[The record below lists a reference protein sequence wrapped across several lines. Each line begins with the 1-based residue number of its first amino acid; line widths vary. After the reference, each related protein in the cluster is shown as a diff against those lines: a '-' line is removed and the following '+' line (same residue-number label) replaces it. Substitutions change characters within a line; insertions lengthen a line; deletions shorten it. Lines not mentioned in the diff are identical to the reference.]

1 MIEDHMIHPS
11 LLSLKVEI
19 GTLLPLPNNP
29 RTGNVEAI
37 MESYERFGQL
47 KPIVV
52 QRNEHDQLVVM
63 SGNHQLEAAKRLGW
77 THLAVT
83 EMQGDEAD
91 AVAFALVENRFGEL
105 GSIDK
110 EKLHAQLI
118 DVYEFHP
125 ELFETVGWDDFEI
138 AAMENSIEDFD
149 GIPSG
154 QAAGYVPPV
163 LVSPL
168 TTSSPSPSIS
178 PVAVRSDDE
187 DDGVKFVAPAGTD
200 ERAAVV
206 AGVGGAT
213 SQAPNAK
220 KAAAQ
225 YSIMFDDAAQMGR
238 WWDFVRFLRSS
249 PVYGGDTIAER
260 LMNFVEAHGNF

>member
-1 MIEDHMIHPS
+1 MTTEDHMIHPS
-11 LLSLKVEI
+11 LIGLKVPI
-19 GTLLPLPNNP
+19 GRLVPLPNNP
-29 RTGNVEAI
+29 RTGNVDAI
-37 MESYERFGQL
+37 MESYARFGQL

-52 QRNEHDQLVVM
+52 QPTEDDKLMVM

-83 EMQGDEAD
+83 EMAGSDED
-91 AVAFALVENRFGEL
+91 AIAFALVENRFGEL

-118 DVYEFHP
+118 DVYEYHP

-138 AAMENSIEDFD
+138 ASMETSIEDFD

-154 QAAGYVPPV
+154 QAGGYVPPV
-163 LVSPL
+163 LVNQNP
-168 TTSSPSPSIS
+168 TPTVA
-178 PVAVRSDDE
+178 PVAVRDDE
-187 DDGVKFVAPAGTD
+187 EDEGVRFVAPVGTD

-213 SQAPNAK
+213 SQSANSK

-238 WWDFVRFLRSS
+238 WWDFIRFLRAST
-249 PVYGGDTIAER
+249 VYEGDTIAER
-260 LMNFVEAHGNF
+260 LMNFVEAHGEF

>member
-1 MIEDHMIHPS
+1 MIHPS

-19 GTLLPLPNNP
+19 GQLVPLPNNP
-29 RTGNVEAI
+29 RSGNVEAI
-37 MESYERFGQL
+37 MESYGRFGQL

-52 QRNEHDQLVVM
+52 QRNEHDELVVM

-110 EKLHAQLI
+110 EKLHAQLV

-138 AAMENSIEDFD
+138 AAMETSIEDFD

-163 LVSPL
+163 LVAPAAAP
-168 TTSSPSPSIS
+168 TMPSIA

-187 DDGVKFVAPAGTD
+187 DEGAKFIAPAGTD
-200 ERAAVV
+200 ERAAVI

-238 WWDFVRFLRSS
+238 WWEFIRFLRAST
-249 PVYGGDTIAER
+249 VYEGDTIAER
-260 LMNFVEAHGNF
+260 LMSFIDAHTEV